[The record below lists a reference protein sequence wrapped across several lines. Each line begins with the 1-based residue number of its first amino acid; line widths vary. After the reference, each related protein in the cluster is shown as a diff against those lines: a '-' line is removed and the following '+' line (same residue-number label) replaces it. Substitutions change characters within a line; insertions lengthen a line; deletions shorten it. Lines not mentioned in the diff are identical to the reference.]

1 MKPNDVNLYNKV
13 KKKVMFKNPK
23 HSAYRSG
30 RIVSQYK
37 KEISNPMKEK
47 KDKGMVSKFD
57 KDGLKEKIVRIE
69 KPSVKG
75 KKYTAIIKN
84 ISTGKERKISY
95 GSKGY
100 SQFNDSTPLKL
111 YSSKDHGDEKR
122 RQNYFSRHSG
132 VKNKKEAI
140 DKELKKSGGF
150 YNAKILSHKYLW

>member
-1 MKPNDVNLYNKV
+1 MKPKDINLYNKV
-13 KKKVMFKNPK
+13 KK
-23 HSAYRSG
+23 
-30 RIVSQYK
+30 
-37 KEISNPMKEK
+37 
-47 KDKGMVSKFD
+47 
-57 KDGLKEKIVRIE
+57 KEKIVRIE

-95 GSKGY
+95 GALGY
-100 SQFNDSTPLKL
+100 FQFNDSTPLKL
-111 YSSKDHGDEKR
+111 YSSKNHGDEKR

-150 YNAKILSHKYLW
+150 YNAKILSHMYLW